1 MTMNNQGRPTA
12 PGTIEANELP
22 TISGDRG
29 LDHEEGLIFE
39 LGRKGMTGVD
49 VPDVQMSETRLGG
62 QRRKGPIGLPG
73 LSEPEVV
80 RHYVRLSRMNYAIDA
95 GLYPLGSCTMKHN
108 PRLNEK
114 MARLPGFGDL
124 HPLAPQST
132 TQGALQLISELMK
145 WLTTLTGMPAVAM
158 SPKAGAHGELCGLL
172 AIRAAIE
179 ARGETR
185 PRILVPESAHG
196 TNPATAAFAGFVVD
210 EVPGTKDGHV
220 DVAAL
225 KAKLGPDVAAI
236 MLTNPNTCGLFEP
249 QIIEMADAVHAA
261 GAYFYCDGANF
272 NAIAGRVRPGDLGID
287 AMHINRHKTFS
298 TPHGGGGPGAG
309 PVVLSERLAPYAPL
323 PLLVYGANG
332 F

>member
-1 MTMNNQGRPTA
+1 MTMNTQGRPTA

-49 VPDVQMSETRLGG
+49 VPDVQMAETRLGG

-73 LSEPEVV
+73 LSEPQVV
-80 RHYVRLSRMNYAIDA
+80 RPYVRRSRMNYASDA

-124 HPLAPQST
+124 HPLSPQST
-132 TQGALQLISELMK
+132 TQGALELISELMK

-179 ARGETR
+179 ARGEKR
-185 PRILVPESAHG
+185 NRILVPESAHG
-196 TNPATAAFAGFVVD
+196 TNPATAAFAGFVID
-210 EVPGTKDGHV
+210 EVRGPADGRV
-220 DVAAL
+220 DMIEL
-225 KAKLGPDVAAI
+225 EGKLGPDVAAI
-236 MLTNPNTCGLFEP
+236 MLTNPNTCGLFERD
-249 QIIEMADAVHAA
+249 IRHMADATHKA

-272 NAIAGRVRPGDLGID
+272 NAIAGRVRPGDLG
-287 AMHINRHKTFS
+287 
-298 TPHGGGGPGAG
+298 
-309 PVVLSERLAPYAPL
+309 
-323 PLLVYGANG
+323 
-332 F
+332 